1 MIEVGRPPTHRPRA
15 ARRTAL
21 RAMTSDARGQRAFA
35 LGASAL
41 GAFALCLASA
51 CGDGD
56 TRRLSPVSVALD
68 EYVPALYDDG
78 ELSIFEAKR
87 SRMLPVIA
95 PSEAELARLSS
106 EPSDPF
112 ARGPWVTRD
121 DIGVQVTWTLSNL
134 DAADRSIWVM
144 IDPYNEFGR
153 YEPAIVVT
161 GDEAVRDLSG
171 IDMLFLLPGVGRGA
185 DSRVIGTFTFD
196 DMDELAVDFAT
207 VFKSLADAAPGG
219 TGAEEEEL
227 EEDPR
232 STLVNYAFNVRN
244 RSYNSPLLE
253 PYRPSTVP
261 GLIGFDFGLRSEEP
275 ANVALEIVVEIRDRQ
290 GDRVA
295 ERGQTVRLIDPP
307 DAVISA
313 GAP

>member
-1 MIEVGRPPTHRPRA
+1 MKMDTERA
-15 ARRTAL
+15 LLLGAC
-21 RAMTSDARGQRAFA
+21 A
-35 LGASAL
+35 LG
-41 GAFALCLASA
+41 FAGA

-56 TRRLSPVSVALD
+56 TRRLSPVSVALA
-68 EYVPALYDDG
+68 ESVPPVYDDG
-78 ELSIFEAKR
+78 ELTIYEAKTR
-87 SRMLPVIA
+87 LMLPIIA
-95 PSEAELARLSS
+95 PSESELARLAA

-112 ARGPWVTRD
+112 ERQPWVTHD

-134 DAADRSIWVM
+134 DPVDRSIWVM
-144 IDPYNEFGR
+144 IDPHNEFGR
-153 YEPAIVVT
+153 YEPAIVMS

-171 IDMLFLLPGVGRGA
+171 IDMLFSVPAAGTPGG
-185 DSRVIGTFTFD
+185 DDPRVVGTFTFD

-207 VFKSLADAAPGG
+207 VFKILEDAAPEGTEGG
-219 TGAEEEEL
+219 VDAED
-227 EEDPR
+227 DPR

-244 RSYNSPLLE
+244 RSYNSPLLD

-261 GLIGFDFGLRSEEP
+261 GLVGFDFGVRSFAP

-295 ERGQTVRLIDPP
+295 ARGQTVRLLDPP
-307 DAVISA
+307 TRVVSA